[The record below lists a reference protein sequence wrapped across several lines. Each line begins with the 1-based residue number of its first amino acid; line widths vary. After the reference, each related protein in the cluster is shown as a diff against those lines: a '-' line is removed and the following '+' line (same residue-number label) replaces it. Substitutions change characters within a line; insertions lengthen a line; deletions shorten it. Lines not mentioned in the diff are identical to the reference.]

1 MEGIIYTPG
10 AIAERPMYEK
20 NMYLGFG
27 LETKNFYPGYKVK
40 LITIVFDYLGAYN
53 KYLGKELNM

>member
-10 AIAERPMYEK
+10 AIAERTMYEK
-20 NMYLGFG
+20 NMYLGVG
-27 LETKNFYPGYKVK
+27 LEINNFYPGYKVK
-40 LITIVFDYLGAYN
+40 VITILFDYLGAYN

>member
-10 AIAERPMYEK
+10 AIAERTMYEK
-20 NMYLGFG
+20 KMYLGVG
-27 LETKNFYPGYKVK
+27 LEIKNFYPGYKVN
-40 LITIVFDYLGAYN
+40 LITMVFHYLGAYN